1 MKGRFDISAIT
12 EGKWASTSADKSMQ
26 KMSIPIS
33 DPWTYRVFF
42 FHTMGSAVVAIGN
55 NHGRKPMN
63 TKVAYHIEA
72 DPLSF
77 MLS

>member
-1 MKGRFDISAIT
+1 MNLPS
-12 EGKWASTSADKSMQ
+12 
-26 KMSIPIS
+26 
-33 DPWTYRVFF
+33 VF

-77 MLS
+77 YVIVT